1 MFVLNVI
8 LRRTFQMINDDIIG
22 DYARKWPHPKL
33 TWEDAW
39 INKAGNMRG
48 VRLSSINNEIR
59 MERLVQDALDE
70 GYSDEEALVIANKRW
85 DNFVDNIHDDEEEVD
100 E

>member
-1 MFVLNVI
+1 MRV
-8 LRRTFQMINDDIIG
+8 TSDDIIG

-33 TWEDAW
+33 TWEEVW
-39 INKAGNMRG
+39 IHRSGNMRG
-48 VRLSSINNEIR
+48 IRLSSLNNEVR

-70 GYSDEEALVIANKRW
+70 GYTDDEALVVANNRW
-85 DNFVDNIHDDEEEVD
+85 DNFIDNIHDDEEGID

>member
-1 MFVLNVI
+1 
-8 LRRTFQMINDDIIG
+8 MINDDIIG

-48 VRLSSINNEIR
+48 VRLSSINNEVR
-59 MERLVQDALDE
+59 MERLIQDALDE
-70 GYSDEEALVIANKRW
+70 GYSSVVAILIAKERW

>member
-1 MFVLNVI
+1 MRV
-8 LRRTFQMINDDIIG
+8 TSDDIIG

-33 TWEDAW
+33 TWEEVW
-39 INKAGNMRG
+39 IHRSGNMRG
-48 VRLSSINNEIR
+48 IRLSSLNNEVR

-70 GYSDEEALVIANKRW
+70 GYTDDEALVVANKRW
-85 DNFVDNIHDDEEEVD
+85 DNFIDNIHDDEVGSD